1 MHSFLVALLQVE
13 SSPYG
18 PSTPLP
24 SPQSAL
30 KQGMPALL
38 RGSGVE
44 LRRVGWGGVEGKQD
58 DEGKLESLVLRWE
71 FQGVCVC
78 VCVHVQR
85 LLEQAAL

>member
-38 RGSGVE
+38 RGSEVE

-58 DEGKLESLVLRWE
+58 DEGKLGSLVLRWE
-71 FQGVCVC
+71 FQGVC